1 MLRLALAFVDIMLHR
16 RGPEDLPSSRFL
28 VWLLLAV
35 SIGVELVVLLAN
47 DGQLRTAAVSVLV
60 DLLDVWF
67 VWALLRTF
75 NRQKRF
81 AQTMSALLGT
91 ETLLN
96 LVGAPL
102 VPWLNAT
109 LAATEEPQL
118 SLPLVLA
125 ALINIW
131 AIDIAAF
138 VFSRAIERP
147 YVLCVAIM
155 LGYAL
160 LIVSLQTTLLAPVS

>member
-1 MLRLALAFVDIMLHR
+1 MLRLIFAFVDIMLHR
-16 RGPEDLPSSRFL
+16 RGPEDLPSARFL
-28 VWLLLAV
+28 VWLLLFV
-35 SIGVELVVLLAN
+35 SIGVELGVLLAN
-47 DGQLRTAAVSVLV
+47 DGTLRTVSVSVLV

-75 NRQKRF
+75 NRQVRF
-81 AQTMSALLGT
+81 PQTMSALLGT
-91 ETLLN
+91 EIVLN

-109 LAATEEPQL
+109 LSATEQPQL
-118 SLPLVLA
+118 SLPLLLA
-125 ALINIW
+125 ALVNIW

-138 VFSRAIERP
+138 VFSRALERP
-147 YVLCVAIM
+147 YALCVAIM

-160 LIVSLQTTLLAPVS
+160 LMISLQSTLLAPVG